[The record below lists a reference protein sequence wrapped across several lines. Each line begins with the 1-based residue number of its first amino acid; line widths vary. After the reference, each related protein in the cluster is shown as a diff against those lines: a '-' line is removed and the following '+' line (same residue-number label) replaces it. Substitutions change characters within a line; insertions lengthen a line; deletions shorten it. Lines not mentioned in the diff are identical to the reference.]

1 MRCTHGAVCMRC
13 TLGAVS
19 MVCGAGLHAS
29 LHNASS
35 FEEEDT
41 CI

>member
-1 MRCTHGAVCMRC
+1 MMRCTH
-13 TLGAVS
+13 GAVS
-19 MVCGAGLHAS
+19 MVCGAGLRAS
-29 LHNASS
+29 LHNSSS